1 MKKVVRLTESDLI
14 RLIKKVIK
22 ENEDS
27 VEDDEFIPEY
37 VPYNIKTI
45 PGIDGPFDMGNPN
58 YDRNMKL
65 HKKRQEIDADN
76 RKYNVPSYNSKGRE
90 WDKDELKNW
99 VNKNYGVEVPDDLK
113 PFSPYTI
120 RKWLRGNGYSRLT

>member
-27 VEDDEFIPEY
+27 Y
-37 VPYNIKTI
+37 VPYEPTM
-45 PGIDGPFDMGNPN
+45 PYFDGPFDMGNPN

-65 HKKRQEIDADN
+65 RKKQREIEAED

-113 PFSPYTI
+113 PFTPHI
-120 RKWLRGNGYSRLT
+120 IQKWLRDNGYSRLT